1 LSKAGE
7 MAVGELAEPLLMSW
21 PAVAKHLRVLEEA
34 ALLGRCRDERFY
46 WISLNSEPLS
56 AALS

>member
-1 LSKAGE
+1 